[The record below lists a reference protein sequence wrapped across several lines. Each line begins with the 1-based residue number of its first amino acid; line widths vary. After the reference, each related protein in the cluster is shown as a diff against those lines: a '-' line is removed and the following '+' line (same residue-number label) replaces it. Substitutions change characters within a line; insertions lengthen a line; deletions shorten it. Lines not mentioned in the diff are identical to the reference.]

1 MDPTTSRRHG
11 GPNDGVRA
19 EGQDARRLAEW
30 RTERRRRGPLRGAG
44 GPPSGGPRTG
54 RSEASAMTTVSVIGP
69 ERPLL
74 RPIVRRLADSPGIDR
89 VVVGE
94 VDGAETVV
102 HVAGADDDE
111 WLYDPDARA
120 AETVRRTRETLAAAA
135 DPRVRSL
142 VHVSSAT
149 VYGAWADNPVPL
161 PEDSPLRPNPGFSY
175 ARAQAEAERLVAE
188 WGEDH
193 PEVAVSVLRPAIV
206 MGGEGRSWMSRVV
219 GGVGTPKSAD
229 AARPV
234 QFVHAD
240 DVASAVAL
248 AVTDDLRGVYNVA
261 PDGWVA
267 DETARAL
274 AGGVARVSLPG
285 WLARPLSRLGWIL
298 RRRGTPADTDPWVTH
313 PWVVAN
319 DRLRQAGWAPSHT
332 NEEAFV
338 VSEPESAVATAVGR
352 HRQEIPI
359 AIAGGIIAAA
369 IAAVVVL
376 IVRAR
381 RRS

>member
-1 MDPTTSRRHG
+1 
-11 GPNDGVRA
+11 
-19 EGQDARRLAEW
+19 
-30 RTERRRRGPLRGAG
+30 
-44 GPPSGGPRTG
+44 
-54 RSEASAMTTVSVIGP
+54 MTTVSVIGP

-74 RPIVRRLADSPGIDR
+74 PPIVRRLSDSDGIDR
-89 VVVGE
+89 VVVGQ
-94 VDGAETVV
+94 VNGAETVV
-102 HVAGADDDE
+102 HVAGADDEE
-111 WLYDPDARA
+111 WLHDPDARA
-120 AETVRRTRETLAAAA
+120 EETVRRTRETLAAAESSG
-135 DPRVRSL
+135 RVRAL

-161 PEDSPLRPNPGFSY
+161 PEDSPLRPNPGFGY

-193 PEVAVSVLRPAIV
+193 PDVAVSVLRPAIV
-206 MGGEGRSWMSRVV
+206 MGGDGRSWMSRVV
-219 GGVGTPKSAD
+219 GGIGTPKSAD
-229 AARPV
+229 AARPL

-240 DVASAVAL
+240 DVAAAVAL

-274 AGGVARVSLPG
+274 AGGVSRFSLPG

-298 RRRGTPADTDPWVTH
+298 SRRGTPAGADPWVTH

-319 DRLRQAGWAPSHT
+319 DRLRQAGWEPSHT

-338 VSEPESAVATAVGR
+338 VAEPESAVATAVGR
-352 HRQEIPI
+352 HRQEIPLVVAGGVI
-359 AIAGGIIAAA
+359 AGAVGGAIA
-369 IAAVVVL
+369 L

-381 RRS
+381 RRR

>member
-1 MDPTTSRRHG
+1 M
-11 GPNDGVRA
+11 
-19 EGQDARRLAEW
+19 
-30 RTERRRRGPLRGAG
+30 
-44 GPPSGGPRTG
+44 G

-69 ERPLL
+69 QQPLL
-74 RPIVRRLADSPGIDR
+74 PPIVRRLNGAPGVDR
-89 VVVGE
+89 VVVGR
-94 VDGAETVV
+94 VDGATTVV
-102 HVAGADDDE
+102 HVAGADDEE
-111 WLYDPDARA
+111 WLHDPDARA

-135 DPRVRSL
+135 SGQVRSL

-149 VYGAWADNPVPL
+149 VYGAWPDNPVPL
-161 PEDSPLRPNPGFSY
+161 PEDAPLRPNPGFGY

-188 WGEDH
+188 WGSEH

-219 GGVGTPKSAD
+219 GGISTPKSSD
-229 AARPV
+229 AARPL

-240 DVASAVAL
+240 DVAAAVAL
-248 AVTDDLRGVYNVA
+248 AVTDDLRGVFNVA

-285 WLARPLSRLGWIL
+285 WLARPWSRLGWFL
-298 RRRGTPADTDPWVTH
+298 RRRGTPAGAAPWVTH

-319 DRLRQAGWAPSHT
+319 DRLRRAGWAPSHT

-338 VSEPESAVATAVGR
+338 VAEPASAVATAVGR
-352 HRQEIPI
+352 HRQEITLG
-359 AIAGGIIAAA
+359 AAGVVIAGA
-369 IAAVVVL
+369 IGAVVAL

-381 RRS
+381 RD